1 MKKKILVIPNSLE
14 NLSDIL
20 KTNVDGIILSI
31 KDLSV
36 NSNVYFTIDDIK
48 SIINIFDGCNG
59 VDVKCYLGT

>member
-1 MKKKILVIPNSLE
+1 MNKKILVIPNSLE

-20 KTNVDGIILSI
+20 KTNVDGIVLSI

-48 SIINIFDGCNG
+48 LID
-59 VDVKCYLGT
+59 YEHLGKIDMPVAV